1 MENKKFK
8 ISVKDV
14 SRIFFSPSG
23 ERIEALKG
31 VNLEVEDAF
40 SSAGRDIGEFRVLL
54 GPSGCGKS
62 TLLRMIA
69 GLDKPSSGQVLVNG
83 EVVTHPGKDRGMVFQ
98 KYTSFPWLTVADN
111 IAYGMKING
120 VPEAQRKE
128 TVDRLLK
135 SVGLSEFANVYPE
148 TLSGGM
154 QQRVAIARTLAL
166 RPSVILM
173 DEPFGALDAQT
184 RSDMQQ
190 LLLQIW
196 DETACTILFVTHDVE
211 EAVYLAD
218 RIFIMSSHPGT
229 IVEDV
234 EVPFDRPRD
243 LGLKEKNE
251 FHELQHY
258 VLGRLKSAPGIGGHV
273 RVSI

>member
-1 MENKKFK
+1 METKKFK
-8 ISVKDV
+8 IAVHNLG
-14 SRIFFSPSG
+14 RTFYSPQG
-23 ERIEALKG
+23 EKIDALQA
-31 VNLEVEDAF
+31 VNFEVEDAF
-40 SSAGRDIGEFRVLL
+40 SPAGRDIGEFRVLL

-69 GLDKPSSGQVLVNG
+69 GLDKPDSGEILVNG
-83 EVVTHPGKDRGMVFQ
+83 QPVQGPSKDRGMVFQ
-98 KYTSFPWLTVADN
+98 KYTSFPWLTVQEN
-111 IAYGMKING
+111 VEYGMKVNK
-120 VPEAQRKE
+120 VPPAQRKE
-128 TVDRLLK
+128 TAEKLLNA
-135 SVGLSEFANVYPE
+135 VGLAEFAGVYPE

-184 RSDMQQ
+184 RSEMQQ

-234 EVPFDRPRD
+234 QVPFERPRN
-243 LGLKEKNE
+243 LELKESSA
-251 FHELQHY
+251 FHDLQHY
-258 VLGRLKSAPGIGGHV
+258 VLGSLKRAPGVGGHV

>member
-1 MENKKFK
+1 MEVKKHK
-8 ISVKDV
+8 IAVKGV
-14 SRIFFSPSG
+14 SRTFLSPQG
-23 ERIEALKG
+23 ERIEALKDI
-31 VNLEVEDAF
+31 NFEVEDAF
-40 SSAGRDIGEFRVLL
+40 SAAGRDIGEFRVLL

-69 GLDKPSSGQVLVNG
+69 GLDRPDSGEILVHDQPVQGPSR
-83 EVVTHPGKDRGMVFQ
+83 DRGMVFQ
-98 KYTSFPWLTVADN
+98 KYTSFPWLTVEDN
-111 IAYGMKING
+111 IAYGLRIND
-120 VPEAQRKE
+120 VPEAERKQ
-128 TVDRLLK
+128 TVERLLK
-135 SVGLSEFANVYPE
+135 AVGLSEFAGVYPE

-184 RSDMQQ
+184 RSEMQQ

-234 EVPFDRPRD
+234 QVPFDRPRD
-243 LGLKEKNE
+243 LGLKEKSD
-251 FHELQHY
+251 FHDLQHY
-258 VLGRLKSAPGIGGHV
+258 VLGSLKRAPGIGGHV
-273 RVSI
+273 RVSV

>member
-1 MENKKFK
+1 MEPKKSK
-8 ISVKDV
+8 ITVKNV
-14 SRIFFSPSG
+14 SRCFASPKG
-23 ERIEALKG
+23 ERIDALENI
-31 VNLEVEDAF
+31 NLQIEDAY
-40 SSAGRDIGEFRVLL
+40 SREGRDVGEFRVLL

-62 TLLRMIA
+62 TLLRLIA
-69 GLDKPSSGQVLVNG
+69 GLDQPDSGEVLVNDQL
-83 EVVTHPGKDRGMVFQ
+83 VHKPGKDRGMVFQ

-111 IAYGMKING
+111 IAYGLKING
-120 VPEAQRKE
+120 VPAEKRRE
-128 TVDRLLK
+128 TVAQLVQA
-135 SVGLSEFANVYPE
+135 VGLSGFENAYPE

-234 EVPFDRPRD
+234 HVPFDRPRN
-243 LGLKEKNE
+243 LELKEKSE

-273 RVSI
+273 RVS